1 MFRKKT
7 ETKLLKVPILLL
19 FDQQKQ
25 AESDLLK
32 TFTYV
37 QRIHEESN
45 TLTCF
50 WCSTSSPIFKTVT
63 YKCSKFQMKMREK
76 NTISSYSGY
85 FDRMNPED
93 K

>member
-25 AESDLLK
+25 AESDFLK

-37 QRIHEESN
+37 QHIH
-45 TLTCF
+45 
-50 WCSTSSPIFKTVT
+50 
-63 YKCSKFQMKMREK
+63 
-76 NTISSYSGY
+76 
-85 FDRMNPED
+85 
-93 K
+93 